1 LSLALTRSLALYSQY
16 SFNQYQTPANSTIL
30 TAVTDFSRHSVSA
43 GVTAWLPIFNT
54 RRPTRDAS
62 PEDHS

>member
-1 LSLALTRSLALYSQY
+1 
-16 SFNQYQTPANSTIL
+16 
-30 TAVTDFSRHSVSA
+30 VTDFSRHSVSA